1 MKLNFGEKLSELR
14 KDKGLSVIELSKE
27 IGFSKSVI
35 YFWENGQREP
45 TANAILVL
53 SKFFNV
59 SADYLL
65 GLEDDFGSKTEKNAI
80 KKIPSEDFTT
90 EEIEMIKGIRELN
103 FTDQNAL
110 KVVINSF
117 LSKNSTAKE
126 KIKQ

>member
-45 TANAILVL
+45 TANAILVI
-53 SKFFNV
+53 SRFFNV
-59 SADYLL
+59 STDYLL
-65 GLEDDFGSKTEKNAI
+65 GLEDELGSKIEKVV
-80 KKIPSEDFTT
+80 KKNSPEDFTP

-117 LSKNSTAKE
+117 LSKNSIAKE